1 MKKITLTTII
11 VFFTILSHAQWQQ
24 LGSNILGD
32 SPLDEFGE
40 AVSMDDTGNIIAIGA
55 RLNDM
60 AGDNYGMVKVFE
72 LINDIWQQKGSDLL
86 GQTFPSIGEKF
97 GWDLDLNADGTRLV
111 VAAPFFVNGT
121 TIPGVVRVYEFDGLD
136 WAQLGS
142 NIEGEND
149 ADLSGWSVAI
159 NNDGSRVII
168 GSVGNSDNGIG
179 SGQARIYDFNGS
191 IWIKIG
197 NDIEGET
204 AYLTGGSGV
213 DINGSGNRVAVGYAE
228 QNCPSCDPG
237 AGKVRIFEL
246 VSGNWA
252 QLGNDVL
259 GEAEGDDFAR
269 ELSLNDNG
277 DRIAIGARIHS
288 GNELFSGQARVFEF
302 QNNNWSQLGA
312 SIEGIEGEALGTS
325 VSLNN
330 IGNIVA
336 VGGRANNPTDL
347 QKGIVRVFRLSNG
360 SWHQFDDSIYG
371 DANEDMSG
379 SGVDISSAGNR
390 VVIGAPFN
398 DAGGNNSGQ
407 ARVFENDAV
416 LSNVDIKLEN
426 VAMLYPNPNNG
437 RFSLNFSEEI
447 EVTKIDVVDG
457 LGKLIY
463 SESNI
468 PSGNIE
474 IDHNFSTG
482 VYFVNVSSK
491 DSEATL
497 KMIVD

>member
-1 MKKITLTTII
+1 MKNLYIVLFLIFITA
-11 VFFTILSHAQWQQ
+11 VANAQWQQ

-40 AVSMDDTGNIIAIGA
+40 AVSM
-55 RLNDM
+55 ND
-60 AGDNYGMVKVFE
+60 
-72 LINDIWQQKGSDLL
+72 
-86 GQTFPSIGEKF
+86 
-97 GWDLDLNADGTRLV
+97 
-111 VAAPFFVNGT
+111 
-121 TIPGVVRVYEFDGLD
+121 
-136 WAQLGS
+136 
-142 NIEGEND
+142 
-149 ADLSGWSVAI
+149 
-159 NNDGSRVII
+159 
-168 GSVGNSDNGIG
+168 
-179 SGQARIYDFNGS
+179 
-191 IWIKIG
+191 
-197 NDIEGET
+197 
-204 AYLTGGSGV
+204 
-213 DINGSGNRVAVGYAE
+213 SGNRVAVGYAE
-228 QNCPSCDPG
+228 QNCPSCDSG
-237 AGKVRIFEL
+237 RGKVRIFEF

-252 QLGNDVL
+252 QLGNDIL
-259 GEAEGDDFAR
+259 GEVEVDDFAR
-269 ELSLNDNG
+269 ELSLNDSGN
-277 DRIAIGARIHS
+277 RIAIGARIHS
-288 GNELFSGQARVFEF
+288 GNEPFSGQVRVFEF

-312 SIEGIEGEALGTS
+312 SMEGIENEALGTS

-330 IGNIVA
+330 TGNIITA
-336 VGGRANNPTDL
+336 GGRANNPTDL
-347 QKGIVRVFRLSNG
+347 QRGIVRIFRLSNG
-360 SWHQFDDSIYG
+360 SWQQFDDSIYG